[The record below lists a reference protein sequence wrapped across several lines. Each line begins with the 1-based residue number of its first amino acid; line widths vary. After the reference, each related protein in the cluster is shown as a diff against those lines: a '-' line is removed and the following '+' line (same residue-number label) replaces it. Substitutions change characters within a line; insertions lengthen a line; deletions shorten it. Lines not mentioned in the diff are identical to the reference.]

1 MDSNIILGSGKLFN
15 NHRLSECKFDKLL
28 NKSSSMLSVGS
39 PNFFNNEDSI
49 VLLGIYTGE
58 GSYKGITP
66 LHRSISKGLKTP
78 LLVLRTDFTSGSN
91 KNFLTMVSDS
101 FESSKSLEP
110 SSSLKSLDTLS
121 VKHVVHDGLSVL
133 RSKMVLTSGTSYLIG
148 DLSSEYSSSIS
159 KNTFNL
165 VMDYASTPYISYSG
179 FTNSNMYGN
188 FGTFIVDLPDT
199 NSFESKECRT
209 TFINRVVNPVKGV
222 NYFKLPKQSLSVEDS
237 FRFDDRLGNSH
248 RRIGKQSLSIFA
260 EQENIKRNNTIT
272 LKLWLLSDSSEFDM
286 VLCKN
291 PLDSGDLV
299 NFKEGSKSK
308 EVFRRRYF
316 TISQKSRKNSYS
328 ISAKK
333 ELLVKADV
341 SVSEKLTNYVY
352 SDYFKISNLPSSN
365 REVFYNNR
373 NNQRL
378 LHVDNLLILP
388 THTNLTIITNSY
400 DVVHS
405 WFVPG
410 LGLKMDCVPG
420 RSTHHSLYI
429 RTPGFYYG
437 QCAEI
442 CGRLHHH
449 MPIKVCFLPLDHFF
463 VWWNHFY
470 FKHCKSAR
478 NFIFKLN

>member
-15 NHRLSECKFDKLL
+15 NHSLSECKFDKLL

-39 PNFFNNEDSI
+39 PNVFNNEDSI
-49 VLLGIYTGE
+49 VLLGI
-58 GSYKGITP
+58 SSKISNSKRITP
-66 LHRSISKGLKTP
+66 LHLLISERLKTP
-78 LLVLRTDFTSGSN
+78 LFVLRTDFTSGSN
-91 KNFLTMVSDS
+91 KNFLTMVSES
-101 FESSKSLEP
+101 FDYSNSLEP
-110 SSSLKSLDTLS
+110 SSASRSLDTLAIKYN
-121 VKHVVHDGLSVL
+121 VRDNFIIL
-133 RSKMVLTSGTSYLIG
+133 RGKKTLASYISYLIG
-148 DLSSEYSSSIS
+148 DDDSIS
-159 KNTFNL
+159 DNMSSL
-165 VMDYASTPYISYSG
+165 VDYYTVDDFFDNHDVISSDVCNNFIAELSDDNSIRSKAS
-179 FTNSNMYGN
+179 
-188 FGTFIVDLPDT
+188 
-199 NSFESKECRT
+199 EA
-209 TFINRVVNPVKGV
+209 TFINRVDNSNTVA
-222 NYFKLPKQSLSVEDS
+222 NYFKFSKRSLSVVDS
-237 FRFDDRLGNSH
+237 LKFDNRLGESPRGIIN
-248 RRIGKQSLSIFA
+248 QNLSIFTIP
-260 EQENIKRNNTIT
+260 ENVKMNKPIT
-272 LKLWLLSDSSEFDM
+272 LKLWSSSDSSEFDM

-299 NFKEGSKSK
+299 SFKEGSKSK

-316 TISQKSRKNSYS
+316 TISQKSKKNNYN
-328 ISAKK
+328 ISVKK
-333 ELLVKADV
+333 ELLVRPEA
-341 SVSEKLTNYVY
+341 SVGGRLSNSVY
-352 SDYFKISNLPSSN
+352 SDYFNTSNLPSGN
-365 REVFYNNR
+365 REVFYNTR

-420 RSTHHSLYI
+420 RSTHHSLYV